1 MNNVEAYDI
10 VSIIEKLKTEIR
22 LRDYRINLMLKL
34 VVAFN
39 ALCTVLVLMFMW
51 MLFA

>member
-1 MNNVEAYDI
+1 MNNVEAHDI
-10 VSIIEKLKTEIR
+10 VECIEKLKTEIR

-34 VVAFN
+34 VVVFN

-51 MLFA
+51 MIFE